1 MYLYLGSMYEI
12 EKFENGPLSI
22 EVRTLY
28 IEGVV
33 WFVLTDLARALGYRD
48 ASAARHLLRSSQY
61 VQADEAIKQA
71 LGIRGRAPYLVNES
85 GFYRLAI
92 QSSKAEAEPF
102 QLWVEDEVLPTIR
115 KARSVGIDAL
125 EEMKGRIQQRTA
137 ELESKIKGADN
148 YRRQLE
154 KEIPAVEARYREEME
169 NLYVA
174 NKAMHLIEDD
184 LHEILIDMEKQG
196 AKLPRKP
203 MTHAEARKRARE
215 S

>member
-1 MYLYLGSMYEI
+1 MYEI
-12 EKFENGPLSI
+12 QKFENGPLRT
-22 EVRTLY
+22 ELRTLD
-28 IEGVV
+28 IEGAV
-33 WFVLTDLARALGYRD
+33 WFVLVDVARSLGYRD
-48 ASAARHLLRSSQY
+48 ATAARHLLRASQY
-61 VQADEAIKQA
+61 VQADEPIKQA
-71 LGIRGRAPYLVNES
+71 LGIRGSAPYLVNES
-85 GFYRLAI
+85 GFYRLAM
-92 QSSKAEAEPF
+92 QSSRPEAEPF

-115 KARSVGIDAL
+115 KAYTVGIDAL

-154 KEIPAVEARYREEME
+154 KEIPAAEARHREEVA